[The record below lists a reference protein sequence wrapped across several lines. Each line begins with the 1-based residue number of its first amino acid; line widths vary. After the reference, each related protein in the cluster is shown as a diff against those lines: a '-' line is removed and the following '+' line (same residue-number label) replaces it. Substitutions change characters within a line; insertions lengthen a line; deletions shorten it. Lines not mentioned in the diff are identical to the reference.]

1 MPGLGYLSRTIL
13 AALAA
18 FVALPSSELAAF
30 ERMQAPRADEPG
42 SGRVSG
48 ARTIELA
55 RWPLASLASAPAPK
69 PEISKPEMMENCPG
83 LVASQAPRVVP
94 AALRLAL
101 ASDQVRLT
109 YVGHST
115 FLIESPQLV
124 RVATDYN
131 DYVRSPIL
139 PDIVTMN
146 HAHTSHFTDFP
157 DSGIKHVLRGWGPTP
172 DQPARHDVTVGD
184 VRVRNV
190 PTNIRDWRGGTERHG
205 NSIFIY
211 EMANMCI
218 AHLGHLHHTLNQQQL
233 NEIGRVDIVLVPVDG
248 NMTLDLEGMIEVLQS
263 LKAPLMVPMHYFST
277 YTLHR
282 FLERARQSWTVEMSE
297 IPSLVVSK
305 TNLPSTPRVTVLPGH

>member
-1 MPGLGYLSRTIL
+1 ML
-13 AALAA
+13 AASAA
-18 FVALPSSELAAF
+18 FF
-30 ERMQAPRADEPG
+30 G
-42 SGRVSG
+42 
-48 ARTIELA
+48 
-55 RWPLASLASAPAPK
+55 LASLLPSAFAQAQAPAQK
-69 PEISKPEMMENCPG
+69 PQMVENCPG
-83 LVASQAPRVVP
+83 LVASNRPRATP

-101 ASDQVRLT
+101 NADQVRFT

-124 RVATDYN
+124 RIATDYN
-131 DYVRSPIL
+131 DYVRSPVL

-146 HAHTSHFTDFP
+146 HAHSSHFTDRP
-157 DSGIKHVLRGWGPTP
+157 DPAIKYVLRGWGPTP
-172 DQPARHDVTVGD
+172 DQPARHDITLKD

-233 NEIGRVDIVLVPVDG
+233 DEIGRVDVVFVPVDG
-248 NMTLDLEGMIEVLQS
+248 NMTLDLEGMIEVLQA
-263 LKAPLMVPMHYFST
+263 LKAPLMIPMHYFST

-282 FLERARQSWTVEMSE
+282 FLERVRQNWTVEISE

-305 TNLPSTPRVTVLPGH
+305 TSLPATPKVTVLPGH